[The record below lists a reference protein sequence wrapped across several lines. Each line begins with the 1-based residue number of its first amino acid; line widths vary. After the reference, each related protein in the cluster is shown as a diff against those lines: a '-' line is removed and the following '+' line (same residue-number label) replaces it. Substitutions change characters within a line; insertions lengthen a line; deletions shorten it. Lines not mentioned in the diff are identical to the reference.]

1 MDWITVLRS
10 LQSDFINRILS
21 GSLLHCQTEG
31 QHSELSI
38 ISGERLNYLRNF
50 CWQMAEKYKRV
61 SPVRDVFTSFLKG
74 KLGEEVVKERLAG
87 FITEVDYEKR
97 IGGDGNVDFTLSSN
111 PLIGIEVKSRCGSID
126 TVKWSVTAEEVRKNT
141 VIVCILIQEKVNE
154 AQAEYHLVL
163 AGFLPTKMI
172 KLKTGRI
179 TFGIDQLLYGGGLSS
194 YLQTFNSNLSSNYSS
209 NYNPNSANN
218 YHRDKIAIYQYISPA
233 TSNNSLNH
241 NQTNKYEH
249 EEDDLHNQPEE
260 LIQLYI
266 QTGNDSFERGDYEA
280 AIISYNGALKLS
292 NNRNYPTTEI
302 YYKIAIAKYQFGD
315 YEGTIRDCLQII
327 QINQNHFK
335 AYQRSGLARFQICDR
350 EGAIEDFSQAI
361 RINPNDSFAYI
372 NRAYTRSQLGDK
384 QGAIEDYTQA
394 IKLNPNSH
402 KLNNNTF
409 NNDYL
414 QNIFTKNNQETFKA
428 LIQITN
434 QITEQIEEV
443 IPDSTEAYKKRANSR
458 YKTGDYEGAISD
470 YTEAL
475 KTNTHNTES
484 YFNRANARY
493 EIGDKKGAIEDFS
506 QVIKINP
513 TDADAYLYRGH
524 FRWELGDKQG
534 AIEDLKKAVDLYHK
548 QGNITE
554 YRKTRELI
562 LDMEIEE
569 SLNILNF

>member
-10 LQSDFINRILS
+10 LQSDFINRISS

-38 ISGERLNYLRNF
+38 ISGGRLNYLRNF

-111 PLIGIEVKSRCGSID
+111 PLIGIEVKSRCGGID
-126 TVKWSVTAEEVRKNT
+126 VKWSVTAEEVAKNA

-154 AQAEYHLVL
+154 AQAEYHLIL

-179 TFGIDQLLYGGGLSS
+179 TFGIDQLLYGGGLLT
-194 YLQTFNSNLSSNYSS
+194 YLQQFNSSSI
-209 NYNPNSANN
+209 NN

-233 TSNNSLNH
+233 RTNHDLNH
-241 NQTNKYEH
+241 HQSDKYEY
-249 EEDDLHNQPEE
+249 EEDDLRHSPEE

-266 QTGNDSFERGDYEA
+266 QTGNESFERGNYET
-280 AIISYNGALKLS
+280 AIISYQGALKLS
-292 NNRNYPTTEI
+292 NNLNYPTTEI

-327 QINQNHFK
+327 NINPHHLK

-372 NRAYTRSQLGDK
+372 NRAYARSQLGDK

-394 IKLNPNSH
+394 IKLNPNFH
-402 KLNNNTF
+402 KF
-409 NNDYL
+409 NNDNL
-414 QNIFTKNNQETFKA
+414 DNGSFQNNLTKNNLTKNNLTNNHEIFQA
-428 LIQITN
+428 LLQITD
-434 QITEQIEEV
+434 QTEEIT
-443 IPDSTEAYKKRANSR
+443 PDSTESYKKRAIYR
-458 YKTGDYEGAISD
+458 YETGDYEGAISD

-475 KTNTHNTES
+475 KTNTHDTES

-513 TDADAYLYRGH
+513 TDADSYLYRGN
-524 FRWELGDKQG
+524 FRLELGDKQG
-534 AIEDLKKAVDLYHK
+534 TIEDFKKAVDLYHK
-548 QGNITE
+548 QGNISE

-562 LDMEIEE
+562 LDLEIEE
-569 SLNILNF
+569 SLDVLNF

>member
-10 LQSDFINRILS
+10 LQSDFIKRISS

-126 TVKWSVTAEEVRKNT
+126 VKWSVTAEEVEKNT

-163 AGFLPTKMI
+163 AGFLPTTMI

-179 TFGIDQLLYGGGLSS
+179 TFGIDQLLYGGGLLT
-194 YLQTFNSNLSSNYSS
+194 YLQQFNSNSGAI
-209 NYNPNSANN
+209 PNSPNN
-218 YHRDKIAIYQYISPA
+218 SHRDKIAIYQYISP
-233 TSNNSLNH
+233 TNSNNNSNH
-241 NQTNKYEH
+241 QYEH
-249 EEDDLHNQPEE
+249 EEDNLHHQPEE

-266 QTGNDSFERGDYEA
+266 QTGNESFERGNYET
-280 AIISYNGALKLS
+280 AIISYQGALKLS
-292 NNRNYPTTEI
+292 NNLNYPTTEI
-302 YYKIAIAKYQFGD
+302 YYKIAIAKYHFGD
-315 YEGTIRDCLQII
+315 YEGTISDCLQII
-327 QINQNHFK
+327 QINPHHLK

-372 NRAYTRSQLGDK
+372 NRAYARSQLGDN

-402 KLNNNTF
+402 NLNFYNLHNGNHKNNLT
-409 NNDYL
+409 
-414 QNIFTKNNQETFKA
+414 NNQELFQA
-428 LIQITN
+428 LIQMEEIT
-434 QITEQIEEV
+434 
-443 IPDSTEAYKKRANSR
+443 PDSTEAYKKRANSR
-458 YKTGDYEGAISD
+458 YEIGDYEGAISD

-475 KTNTHNTES
+475 KTDTYDTES

-506 QVIKINP
+506 QIIKININ
-513 TDADAYLYRGH
+513 DADAYFYRGK
-524 FRWELGDKQG
+524 FRCELGDKQG
-534 AIEDLKKAVDLYHK
+534 AIEDLKKAVDSYHK

-562 LDMEIEE
+562 LDLEIEE
-569 SLNILNF
+569 SLDILNF

>member
-10 LQSDFINRILS
+10 LQSDFINRISS

-38 ISGERLNYLRNF
+38 ISGGRLNYLRNF

-111 PLIGIEVKSRCGSID
+111 PLIGIEVKSRCGGID
-126 TVKWSVTAEEVRKNT
+126 VKWSVTAEEVAKNT

-179 TFGIDQLLYGGGLSS
+179 TFGIDQLLYGGGLLT
-194 YLQTFNSNLSSNYSS
+194 YLQQFNSSSNSSS
-209 NYNPNSANN
+209 NSNTNSNTTNN
-218 YHRDKIAIYQYISPA
+218 SHRDKIAIYQYISP
-233 TSNNSLNH
+233 TNLNNNNLNP
-241 NQTNKYEH
+241 KYEH
-249 EEDDLHNQPEE
+249 EEDNLHHQPEE

-266 QTGNDSFERGDYEA
+266 QTGNESFERGNYET
-280 AIISYNGALKLS
+280 AIISYHGALKLS
-292 NNRNYPTTEI
+292 NNLNYPATEI
-302 YYKIAIAKYQFGD
+302 HYKIAIAKYQFGD
-315 YEGTIRDCLQII
+315 YEGTISDCLQII
-327 QINQNHFK
+327 QINPNHLK

-372 NRAYTRSQLGDK
+372 NRAYARSQLGDK

-402 KLNNNTF
+402 NLNSDNF
-409 NNDYL
+409 NNGNFKK
-414 QNIFTKNNQETFKA
+414 NITNNQEIFQA
-428 LIQITN
+428 LIQLEEITP
-434 QITEQIEEV
+434 E
-443 IPDSTEAYKKRANSR
+443 STESYKKRAISR
-458 YKTGDYEGAISD
+458 YETGDYEGAISD

-475 KTNTHNTES
+475 KTNTHDTES

-524 FRWELGDKQG
+524 FRRELGDKQG
-534 AIEDLKKAVDLYHK
+534 AIEDFKKAVDLYHK
-548 QGNITE
+548 QGTIAE
-554 YRKTRELI
+554 YRQTRELI
-562 LDMEIEE
+562 LDLEIEE
-569 SLNILNF
+569 SLDVLNF

>member
-10 LQSDFINRILS
+10 LQSDFINRISS

-126 TVKWSVTAEEVRKNT
+126 TVKWSVTAEEVGKNT

-163 AGFLPTKMI
+163 AGFLPTTMI

-179 TFGIDQLLYGGGLSS
+179 TFGIDQLLYGGGLLS
-194 YLQTFNSNLSSNYSS
+194 YLQKFSSASSSNLGSNF
-209 NYNPNSANN
+209 ANN
-218 YHRDKIAIYQYISPA
+218 FHRDKIAIYQHISPLN
-233 TSNNSLNH
+233 SNSNLNKSKIH
-241 NQTNKYEH
+241 KYEF
-249 EEDDLHNQPEE
+249 EEDSHHQPEE
-260 LIQLYI
+260 LIKLYI
-266 QTGNDSFERGDYEA
+266 QTGNDSLKLGNYED

-302 YYKIAIAKYQFGD
+302 YYKIAIAKYHFGD
-315 YEGTIRDCLQII
+315 YEGVISDCLQII
-327 QINQNHFK
+327 QNNPNHFK

-361 RINPNDSFAYI
+361 KINPHDSFAYI
-372 NRAYTRSQLGDK
+372 NRAYARSQLGDK

-402 KLNNNTF
+402 KLNDENLDNV
-409 NNDYL
+409 
-414 QNIFTKNNQETFKA
+414 IFK
-428 LIQITN
+428 
-434 QITEQIEEV
+434 V
-443 IPDSTEAYKKRANSR
+443 I
-458 YKTGDYEGAISD
+458 
-470 YTEAL
+470 
-475 KTNTHNTES
+475 
-484 YFNRANARY
+484 
-493 EIGDKKGAIEDFS
+493 
-506 QVIKINP
+506 
-513 TDADAYLYRGH
+513 
-524 FRWELGDKQG
+524 
-534 AIEDLKKAVDLYHK
+534 
-548 QGNITE
+548 
-554 YRKTRELI
+554 
-562 LDMEIEE
+562 
-569 SLNILNF
+569 